1 MSEQDSISWG
11 ELALFTHATQV
22 ERFNFCGCEDITDR
36 QPTPYADCPSED
48 GTLRHCGQVAEWADC
63 DKCGADAGCFRV
75 NCTACDWIEW
85 DCDTTVHG
93 EIITEQTL

>member
-1 MSEQDSISWG
+1 MSQDSISWG
-11 ELALFTHATQV
+11 ELALLTHATQV
-22 ERFNFCGCEDITDR
+22 ERFNFCGCEDITDT
-36 QPTPYADCPSED
+36 QPTPYADCPYDD

-85 DCDTTVHG
+85 DCDTTIHG